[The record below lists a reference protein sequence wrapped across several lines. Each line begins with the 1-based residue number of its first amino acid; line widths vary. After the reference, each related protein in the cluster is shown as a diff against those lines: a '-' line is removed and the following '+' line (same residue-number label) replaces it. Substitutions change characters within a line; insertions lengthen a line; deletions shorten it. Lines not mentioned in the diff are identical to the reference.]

1 MTSRQVTLIV
11 FGSVLTRG
19 FNAHDIDMVVPEFT
33 DRRMYDDDI
42 DLALYEKIAHATNKP
57 IDLFFTA
64 AREAFN
70 VAGYYDPTE
79 RRWLFRMAFCGKH
92 FFDACREISYDKLIR
107 MVQQPS
113 RVYAGEL
120 LL

>member
-1 MTSRQVTLIV
+1 MTLIV

-33 DRRMYDDDI
+33 GRRMYDHDI
-42 DLALYEKIAHATNKP
+42 DLTIYEKIALATNKP

-64 AREAFN
+64 ATETFN
-70 VAGYYDPTE
+70 VAGWYNPTE

-92 FFDACREISYDKLIR
+92 FFDACREVPYDKLIR
-107 MVQQPS
+107 MAQQPS
-113 RVYAGEL
+113 RAYVEEL
-120 LL
+120 SL

>member
-1 MTSRQVTLIV
+1 MTLIV
-11 FGSVLTRG
+11 FGSVLKRG

-33 DRRMYDDDI
+33 DCRKYDHDI
-42 DLALYEKIAHATNKP
+42 DLTIYEKIAHTANKP

-64 AREAFN
+64 ATETFN
-70 VAGYYDPTE
+70 VAGWYSLAE

-107 MVQQPS
+107 MARQPS
-113 RVYAGEL
+113 RVSAGEL

>member
-1 MTSRQVTLIV
+1 MTLIV

-33 DRRMYDDDI
+33 DCRKYDHDI
-42 DLALYEKIAHATNKP
+42 DLTIYEKIAHTANKP

-64 AREAFN
+64 ATETFN
-70 VAGYYDPTE
+70 VAGWYNPTE

-92 FFDACREISYDKLIR
+92 FFDACREFSYDKLIR
-107 MVQQPS
+107 TAQQPD
-113 RVYAGEL
+113 RVLAGEL